1 MAELY
6 IKGWITN
13 DNYHNIGIS
22 DISPEERKN
31 DFLYTGDSIVD
42 MIESFASEHGIFG
55 RHKKGLGGRKSY
67 IDDCSLRIFFTDKES
82 TLEEAMEAFDELLYG
97 GDVKTRMD
105 LVGYSEYTIEGIDLV
120 EFSIGGHD
128 LNSEISYHHDEYM
141 HFILE
146 V

>member
-55 RHKKGLGGRKSY
+55 RHKTS
-67 IDDCSLRIFFTDKES
+67 
-82 TLEEAMEAFDELLYG
+82 
-97 GDVKTRMD
+97 
-105 LVGYSEYTIEGIDLV
+105 
-120 EFSIGGHD
+120 
-128 LNSEISYHHDEYM
+128 
-141 HFILE
+141 
-146 V
+146 